1 VLSVTICTVAVHER
15 HHLQRALELSASHPL
30 LLPILAV
37 DVPCP
42 DRFIAVRLVPC
53 GLAAHGHPRN
63 PPYQHSPRQVR
74 PMVRPS
80 GLAALGGQVCV
91 HWPRARGRAAGVATA
106 RCARVPSDVP
116 SCPLRQH
123 FLAGD
128 DERPQLAEW
137 EQGLLGLP
145 PHLSDF
151 VNDLKRAL
159 EPAAAS
165 LALCLYE
172 MACAFKARRP
182 PRRLPAQLP
191 VRRQRDA
198 RSDAPH
204 ADTKG
209 AEAATYARGR
219 ARARALHASRRA
231 RAQGAETRANT
242 SAWPPPLSEALLE
255 HAQQVSS
262 AFRSYDYLLLDRD
275 PNPIPESPRMYESPR
290 AAPRKRSENRES
302 LTL

>member
-1 VLSVTICTVAVHER
+1 MVIHGTRPTSTVHDKYDPWYDRVGSPLSAGKCASIG
-15 HHLQRALELSASHPL
+15 RALADALLVLRPL
-30 LLPILAV
+30 
-37 DVPCP
+37 
-42 DRFIAVRLVPC
+42 
-53 GLAAHGHPRN
+53 G
-63 PPYQHSPRQVR
+63 
-74 PMVRPS
+74 
-80 GLAALGGQVCV
+80 
-91 HWPRARGRAAGVATA
+91 
-106 RCARVPSDVP
+106 ARVCLLMCLHVH
-116 SCPLRQH
+116 CGNI